1 MGYMEQAD
9 FARNEH
15 LQEYQAAPS
24 VIAVA
29 NGRFHLIGEHSWFAK
44 DKTLSMTV
52 NLPVYVC
59 VSKRFDSSFRFYFS
73 QLKDRKRGSLTSQKY
88 KKEDRWA
95 NAVKAVIYGFTSGGF
110 NLGGMDFTVY
120 SQVLPSAGC
129 GITTA
134 IKVAS
139 AYAIRALFS
148 LPCSDSQIL
157 QVIERGNKLFL
168 NMENYLADYY
178 AAINSKEG
186 SLVLT
191 DYAKGSWDLVPF
203 SFEDKVILLTDA
215 RVPRVELWNEES
227 IQQPENV
234 LLLGE
239 LKERKSNVYGGWVY
253 EEKPSEVND
262 VLSVVSE
269 DKRRRLQCIM
279 REHKYVLE
287 AQKSLA
293 AGEFGGFARAVNHS
307 HINMREDYDLSC
319 PEIDWIL
326 KRLQEINPNAQ
337 DSRNPVSC
345 GRITGKGFGRMA
357 FTIMNRSDEDAFRKT
372 LAEYDRIFG
381 FKASC
386 YEVKP
391 ADGVRVIE

>member
-139 AYAIRALFS
+139 AYAIRALFN

-279 REHKYVLE
+279 R
-287 AQKSLA
+287 
-293 AGEFGGFARAVNHS
+293 
-307 HINMREDYDLSC
+307 
-319 PEIDWIL
+319 
-326 KRLQEINPNAQ
+326 
-337 DSRNPVSC
+337 
-345 GRITGKGFGRMA
+345 
-357 FTIMNRSDEDAFRKT
+357 
-372 LAEYDRIFG
+372 
-381 FKASC
+381 
-386 YEVKP
+386 
-391 ADGVRVIE
+391 